1 MIDWI
6 SKGQENKGRAKK
18 KKKKKE
24 RNKEIYQQVISK
36 DIKKVQVK

>member
-6 SKGQENKGRAKK
+6 IKGQENKGRAKK
-18 KKKKKE
+18 KKKKK
-24 RNKEIYQQVISK
+24 KEMYQQVISK

>member
-6 SKGQENKGRAKK
+6 IKGQENKGRAKK
-18 KKKKKE
+18 KKKKE
-24 RNKEIYQQVISK
+24 MYQKVISK

>member
-6 SKGQENKGRAKK
+6 IKGQENKGRAKK
-18 KKKKKE
+18 KKKE
-24 RNKEIYQQVISK
+24 MYQQVISK

>member
-6 SKGQENKGRAKK
+6 SKGQENKGRAK